1 MLCEIVITMET
12 TAINPRRGTSI
23 GTLPKFGPEWEIHL
37 GLKIK
42 SLPSTNSN
50 ARNILHITYG
60 TDEFGIGS
68 RYPAVFLFNGLLHL
82 TSHVNKNSNFHRN
95 SNEVQAGQYYD
106 ILIKQFPTSNGDYQ
120 YQAYVNG
127 TEVASVENTDP
138 IKLEKAVVY
147 LSDPWYDRAD
157 VDISH
162 LRIEYKIK
170 NTNGKLKIYYV

>member
-1 MLCEIVITMET
+1 ML
-12 TAINPRRGTSI
+12 PR
-23 GTLPKFGPEWEIHL
+23 FGPEWEIHL

-42 SLPSTNSN
+42 SLPSTNW
-50 ARNILHITYG
+50 RNILHISY
-60 TDEFGIGS
+60 ESERFGIGS
-68 RYPAVFLFNGLLHL
+68 RYPAVFLNPDGFLHL
-82 TSHVNKNSNFHRN
+82 TSHVNGDLNSYKNYNG
-95 SNEVQAGQYYD
+95 VQAGQYYD

-147 LSDPWYDRAD
+147 LSDPWYDSAD

-170 NTNGKLKIYYV
+170 NTNGKLKIYYNSGAIF